1 MIKKIKH
8 IILVL
13 LKFFLG
19 VNVLMQIA
27 NVPELYKLNIHYKKQ
42 EEFVK
47 TKVLL
52 DTIILNSVG
61 MSSEAQDDVY
71 KIVYKNPMGSFLL
84 EDNRYSLDVKYTSK
98 KSNIIEI
105 IHYAMQHNDSI
116 NIWYHPE
123 FEHSFAYDEH
133 TKYIDS
139 FDMRDIKVKIILLF
153 VALISLLF
161 FIHNFKKK

>member
-1 MIKKIKH
+1 MQIVNVPNLYKFSVQYNKQNEFIKK
-8 IILVL
+8 
-13 LKFFLG
+13 
-19 VNVLMQIA
+19 
-27 NVPELYKLNIHYKKQ
+27 
-42 EEFVK
+42 
-47 TKVLL
+47 KVLL

-123 FEHSFAYDEH
+123 LEHSFAYDEH
-133 TKYIDS
+133 TKYVDS

-153 VALISLLF
+153 VAFISLLF
-161 FIHNFKKK
+161 FIYNLKIK

>member
-1 MIKKIKH
+1 MQIVNVPNLYKFSVQYNKQNEFIKK
-8 IILVL
+8 
-13 LKFFLG
+13 
-19 VNVLMQIA
+19 
-27 NVPELYKLNIHYKKQ
+27 
-42 EEFVK
+42 
-47 TKVLL
+47 KVLL

-123 FEHSFAYDEH
+123 LEHSFAYDEH
-133 TKYIDS
+133 TKYVDS

-153 VALISLLF
+153 VAFISLLF
-161 FIHNFKKK
+161 FIYNFKKK

>member
-1 MIKKIKH
+1 
-8 IILVL
+8 
-13 LKFFLG
+13 
-19 VNVLMQIA
+19 MQIA
-27 NVPELYKLNIHYKKQ
+27 YVPELYKLNIHYKKQ
-42 EEFVK
+42 DEFVK

-52 DTIILNSVG
+52 DTIIQNSVG
-61 MSSEAQDDVY
+61 MPSEGVDDVY
-71 KIVYKNPMGSFLL
+71 RIKYKKPNGSFLL
-84 EDNRYSLDVKYTSK
+84 EDNKRSIDVKYTSK

-161 FIHNFKKK
+161 FIYNFKKK